1 MTTKTDFP
9 FAETPAATMLAN
21 AIHQRQL
28 EGTSLRKT
36 AAELGYKQAVV
47 LSHLLSGRV
56 PIPVDRA
63 PQLAK
68 HLGMDEHA
76 FMLAVLQQRYPDIA
90 WVEHFSTPPAQQH
103 SSFGKTLEAIVGADL
118 NTLTDSQRR
127 VIREVVADRNAEQR
141 WLSVHEVPVV
151 SRLRQAVPFFV
162 RDGLADS
169 DLDAIEALVTF
180 ETDTK

>member
-1 MTTKTDFP
+1 MTTKNDFP
-9 FAETPAATMLAN
+9 FAETPAATMLAS

-28 EGTSLRKT
+28 EGTSLRRT

-76 FMLAVLQQRYPDIA
+76 FMLAVLQQRYPDIS
-90 WVEHFSTPPAQQH
+90 WDKHFSTSLPQK
-103 SSFGKTLEAIVGADL
+103 SSPFEKTLETIVGANL
-118 NTLTDSQRR
+118 KTLTDSQRR
-127 VIREVVADRNAEQR
+127 VIREVVSDRNSEQR

-151 SRLRQAVPFFV
+151 SRLRQAVPYFS
-162 RDGLADS
+162 RDGLSDG
-169 DLDAIEALVTF
+169 DLDAIEALVTY
-180 ETDTK
+180 EPNAE